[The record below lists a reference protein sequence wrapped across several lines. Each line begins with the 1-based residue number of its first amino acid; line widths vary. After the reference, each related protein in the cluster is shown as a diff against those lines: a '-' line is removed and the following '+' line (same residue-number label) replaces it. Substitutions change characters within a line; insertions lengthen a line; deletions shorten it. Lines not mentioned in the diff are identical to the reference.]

1 VRSGQWEA
9 ARALGLPERRIL
21 GLVILPQ
28 SMRIMVP
35 PLISQYLALVKDS
48 SLGFAIAFPELVSIS
63 KTAINHTGQPIEIL
77 AVTISVFLV
86 LNLLIS
92 AMISSHAR
100 ARPWVPA

>member
-1 VRSGQWEA
+1 
-9 ARALGLPERRIL
+9 
-21 GLVILPQ
+21 
-28 SMRIMVP
+28 
-35 PLISQYLALVKDS
+35 VKDS

-77 AVTISVFLV
+77 AVTICVFLL

-92 AMISSHAR
+92 AMIASYGR